1 MHRDGAWG
9 AGSRAKAET
18 GGFLFACK
26 TNEGEGR
33 SVQHQRRSR
42 QRPFNDA
49 RSKISVAD
57 AVLRFIPGSVA
68 RRLCPARQTNEAG
81 AMSNDNKIA
90 GTYQVS
96 PAAGYTGDVAP
107 ATAWKILSERKDAV
121 LIDVRTRAEWN
132 YVGLPDLDSI
142 AKKPALLEWQV
153 FPSMQPNPEFVAALS
168 GAIANKD
175 AALLFLCRSG
185 ARSAAA
191 AKAMT
196 AAGYSTCL
204 NVADGFEGPLDA
216 QAKRGSAGGWKAA
229 GLPWRQT

>member
-1 MHRDGAWG
+1 M
-9 AGSRAKAET
+9 
-18 GGFLFACK
+18 
-26 TNEGEGR
+26 
-33 SVQHQRRSR
+33 

-49 RSKISVAD
+49 RSKISVAGV
-57 AVLRFIPGSVA
+57 VLRFILGSVA

-96 PAAGYTGDVAP
+96 SAAGYTGDVAP
-107 ATAWKILSERKDAV
+107 ATAWKILSEHKDAV
-121 LIDVRTRAEWN
+121 LVDVRTRAEWN
-132 YVGLPDLDSI
+132 YVGLPDLDPI

-175 AALLFLCRSG
+175 APLLFLCRSG